1 MSVLKLEFPMRAII
15 VSLAL
20 LLVTSLVSPAS
31 MAQSK
36 KELAAQNAEL
46 VQRLERLES
55 RLLTGDPAAEA
66 LMSRVDAIET
76 SNRNLTGEVER
87 LRFERDNLRAEVKVL
102 ADDLRTLQEQAAK
115 FNIHLDAVELVA
127 NQGGAVNSY
136 APRTYGGDTGQSQT
150 FVSPNQPS
158 AILEPPSITERDF
171 ALQDNQLG
179 PVQDNTQGNIQFG
192 ANDIGQLPAQGRTKL
207 AEGDF
212 TGAQSLFQ
220 QYLTINPDAADA
232 SEVNFWL
239 GETFFVKGGYAD
251 AADAYINSMRQ
262 DRDGVKA
269 PDAMIRLAASLREL
283 GNKDQAC
290 QTLNSFP
297 SQYPNASEE
306 LRNKRSLEL
315 SRTGC

>member
-87 LRFERDNLRAEVKVL
+87 LRFERDNLRAEVKAL
-102 ADDLRTLQEQAAK
+102 ADDVRTLQEQSTK

-127 NQGGAVNSY
+127 
-136 APRTYGGDTGQSQT
+136 
-150 FVSPNQPS
+150 
-158 AILEPPSITERDF
+158 
-171 ALQDNQLG
+171 
-179 PVQDNTQGNIQFG
+179 
-192 ANDIGQLPAQGRTKL
+192 K
-207 AEGDF
+207 
-212 TGAQSLFQ
+212 QSLKEI
-220 QYLTINPDAADA
+220 LRCKI
-232 SEVNFWL
+232 
-239 GETFFVKGGYAD
+239 
-251 AADAYINSMRQ
+251 IR
-262 DRDGVKA
+262 KA
-269 PDAMIRLAASLREL
+269 MLKLVPMILISCRCKAVQNWQRVILQVRRVCFS
-283 GNKDQAC
+283 NI
-290 QTLNSFP
+290 
-297 SQYPNASEE
+297 
-306 LRNKRSLEL
+306 
-315 SRTGC
+315 

>member
-87 LRFERDNLRAEVKVL
+87 LRFERDNLRAEVKAL
-102 ADDLRTLQEQAAK
+102 ADDVRTLQEQSTK

-127 NQGGAVNSY
+127 KQGGAVRSY
-136 APRTYGGDTGQSQT
+136 APRTYGGDTGQSET
-150 FVSPNQPS
+150 FVSPQQPS
-158 AILEPPSITERDF
+158 AILEPPSVIERDF
-171 ALQDNQLG
+171 ALQDN
-179 PVQDNTQGNIQFG
+179 TQGNAQIG
-192 ANDIGQLPAQGRTKL
+192 ANDIDQLPVQGRTKL

-212 TGAQSLFQ
+212 TSAQSLFQ
-220 QYLTINPDAADA
+220 QYLTINPDAAD
-232 SEVNFWL
+232 SGEVNFWL

-290 QTLNSFP
+290 QTLDSFP
-297 SQYPNASEE
+297 SQYPNASEG
-306 LRNKRSLEL
+306 LRNKRLLEL